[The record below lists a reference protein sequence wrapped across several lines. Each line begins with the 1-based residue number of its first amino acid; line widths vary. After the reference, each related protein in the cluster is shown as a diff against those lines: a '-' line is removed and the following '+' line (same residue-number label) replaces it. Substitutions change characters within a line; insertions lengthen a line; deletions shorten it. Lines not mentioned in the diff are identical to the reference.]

1 MCLICSMLG
10 HWTVLISLEII
21 LSPGSHFLLD
31 LLLPSKPRN
40 FGQVAEPG
48 PASHTRLWWGSNNAG
63 GGNGPNVATCSKSR
77 VAMNSASQLMNIS
90 KKGQRRPCL
99 ALGFKML
106 VSPLTSS
113 VILAGC
119 FTSLNLSF
127 LNYKMG
133 LLVAVG
139 QDHCEK

>member
-10 HWTVLISLEII
+10 HWTILISLEII
-21 LSPGSHFLLD
+21 FSPGPHFLLD
-31 LLLPSKPRN
+31 LLLLSKPRN

-48 PASHTRLWWGSNNAG
+48 PASHTRLWWDSKNAG
-63 GGNGPNVATCSKSR
+63 CGNGPKVATCSESR

-90 KKGQRRPCL
+90 KKGKKRTCL

-113 VILAGC
+113 VDPGC
-119 FTSLNLSF
+119 VVSPFSISVSSTIKWDF
-127 LNYKMG
+127 
-133 LLVAVG
+133 
-139 QDHCEK
+139 Q